1 MPELGDLG
9 YEKESN
15 IDTVPTAIVAVAV
28 RDKPSPRRRRMAW
41 PKRRRSEIDDGDAT
55 YPEKRSRMPRISAE
69 EHIDDE
75 MGIIAQ
81 GMESATHASESDNK
95 GRPRGR
101 IRPRASDAS
110 ESTSRSLLSLGRC
123 LKIFEN
129 LPRKCASQW
138 ISASGF
144 VWEVYMLLI

>member
-55 YPEKRSRMPRISAE
+55 YPEKRSRIPRISAE

-81 GMESATHASESDNK
+81 GMESATLHLNLIIKGDHAVGSDH
-95 GRPRGR
+95 GRRMLVNQP
-101 IRPRASDAS
+101 
-110 ESTSRSLLSLGRC
+110 LGH
-123 LKIFEN
+123 
-129 LPRKCASQW
+129 
-138 ISASGF
+138 
-144 VWEVYMLLI
+144 

>member
-55 YPEKRSRMPRISAE
+55 YPEKRSRIPRISAE

-110 ESTSRSLLSLGRC
+110 ESTSRSLGIAPSRGHVREKGELSD
-123 LKIFEN
+123 E
-129 LPRKCASQW
+129 A
-138 ISASGF
+138 
-144 VWEVYMLLI
+144 